1 MELPVLNAEE
11 IRVLGSL
18 MEKSRT
24 TPEYYPM
31 TINAI
36 TTACNQKTSRKPVVN
51 YSEDLVMETI
61 DSLKKKGLVSTM
73 TGAGSRTTKYKHNIS
88 VKFPIMP
95 SEWTALTLLML
106 RGPLTAGEIN
116 NLSGRMYE
124 YESIDEVL
132 NILQK
137 LASEKQDHPQFV
149 IELPKKPGQK
159 ERRFAHLLGGKENIE
174 IDYTE
179 SSSKTNHNQDELIQ
193 RIDRLEEELHQ
204 LRQDFDN
211 LMKQLT

>member
-1 MELPVLNAEE
+1 
-11 IRVLGSL
+11 
-18 MEKSRT
+18 
-24 TPEYYPM
+24 
-31 TINAI
+31 
-36 TTACNQKTSRKPVVN
+36 
-51 YSEDLVMETI
+51 
-61 DSLKKKGLVSTM
+61 
-73 TGAGSRTTKYKHNIS
+73 
-88 VKFPIMP
+88 MP

-193 RIDRLEEELHQ
+193 RIDKLEEELHQ

>member
-61 DSLKKKGLVSTM
+61 DSLKKKGFT
-73 TGAGSRTTKYKHNIS
+73 Y
-88 VKFPIMP
+88 F
-95 SEWTALTLLML
+95 
-106 RGPLTAGEIN
+106 
-116 NLSGRMYE
+116 
-124 YESIDEVL
+124 
-132 NILQK
+132 
-137 LASEKQDHPQFV
+137 
-149 IELPKKPGQK
+149 
-159 ERRFAHLLGGKENIE
+159 
-174 IDYTE
+174 
-179 SSSKTNHNQDELIQ
+179 
-193 RIDRLEEELHQ
+193 
-204 LRQDFDN
+204 
-211 LMKQLT
+211 